1 MLHVGNLFE
10 TNLDP
15 VLAINPVPQP
25 VLSIR
30 GLTKSYGSRTILD
43 GIDLDVAPG
52 EKVALIGPSG
62 SGKTTV
68 LRLAMGL
75 EKPDG
80 GTINICGDY
89 LWHKEVDGTLQDAG
103 ERHAR
108 VVRRSVGMVFQQ
120 FNLFPHF
127 TALQN
132 VVEPMIQVLK
142 VSRDQAEQRAKELL
156 SQVGLATHYHHKPIQ
171 LSGGQQQRVAIARSV
186 ALKPKVILFDEVTSA
201 LDPERVGEVLQVM
214 RELAEQGD
222 MSMLL
227 VTHEMS
233 FAEDIAN
240 RVVMFDSGKIVE
252 EGPPHVCMK
261 TPAHPRTQQF
271 LRAILE
277 R

>member
-1 MLHVGNLFE
+1 MVDILEARN
-10 TNLDP
+10 P
-15 VLAINPVPQP
+15 AAISPTVKP

-30 GLTKSYGSRTILD
+30 GLTKSYGARTILD
-43 GIDLDVAPG
+43 GIDVDIAPG

-75 EKPDG
+75 ERPNS
-80 GTINICGDY
+80 GTINICGRY
-89 LWHKEVDGTLQDAG
+89 LWHTEVDGKLVDAG

-108 VVRRSVGMVFQQ
+108 TVRRSVGMVFQQ

-132 VVEPMIQVLK
+132 VAEPAIQVLGC
-142 VSRDQAEQRAKELL
+142 SRKEAETHAKELL
-156 SQVGLATHYHHKPIQ
+156 AEVGLSTHFNHYPIQ

-186 ALKPKVILFDEVTSA
+186 ALKPKVMLFDEVTSA
-201 LDPERVGEVLQVM
+201 LDPELVGEVLRVI
-214 RELAEQGD
+214 RSLAEHGD

-227 VTHEMS
+227 VTHEMR
-233 FAEDIAN
+233 FAEDVAN
-240 RVVMFDSGKIVE
+240 RVLMFDKGKIVE
-252 EGPPHVCMK
+252 AGSPHSVLK
-261 TPAHPRTQQF
+261 APSNPRTQQF